1 MMLAPVLGNFMAKV
15 FEGKKHFLFFLSPIE
30 NCIYRLLRLDPKLHM
45 DWKTYALCVL
55 FFSILSFAVL
65 FLILITQAW
74 LPLNPQHLGNLSLH
88 LAFNTAVS
96 FMTNTNWQSYSGE
109 ITLSYFSQML
119 GLTVQNFVSAAVGMS
134 CAVVLIRGII
144 HKKETSFDGLGNFF
158 VDMTRC
164 IIYILLPLSAIL
176 AFFLVSQGVIQ
187 NLNPYIHFTTIQGIP
202 QTLPMGPAAS
212 QIAIKQLGSNGGG
225 FFGVNSAHPFENPTP
240 LSNFIELLSIIIIP
254 AAFPF
259 MFGYMSGKRKQGYV
273 IFFVMLTLLVMGL
286 FLAYLSE
293 FMNGTMEG
301 KEFRFGVGSS
311 TLWSIITTA
320 TGSGSVNSMHDSF
333 APLTGM
339 IQMFNIML
347 GEIIFG
353 GVGSGFY
360 GIIALIII
368 TVFISGLMVG
378 RSPEYMGKK
387 IEALDVKL
395 SMITIIM
402 PAVIILIFSSMAV
415 MNRENLSSLTNS
427 GPHGLSEILYA
438 YVSGAG
444 NNGSAFT
451 GLNAN
456 TSFYNITLGIDM
468 LIGRFGIIFPILAL
482 AGNFYGKKIIPASEG
497 TFRTDTFLFGVLLS
511 VLILII
517 GGLTHFP
524 ALTLG
529 PVIEHLMMK

>member
-1 MMLAPVLGNFMAKV
+1 
-15 FEGKKHFLFFLSPIE
+15 
-30 NCIYRLLRLDPKLHM
+30 
-45 DWKTYALCVL
+45 
-55 FFSILSFAVL
+55 
-65 FLILITQAW
+65 
-74 LPLNPQHLGNLSLH
+74 
-88 LAFNTAVS
+88 
-96 FMTNTNWQSYSGE
+96 
-109 ITLSYFSQML
+109 
-119 GLTVQNFVSAAVGMS
+119 
-134 CAVVLIRGII
+134 
-144 HKKETSFDGLGNFF
+144 
-158 VDMTRC
+158 
-164 IIYILLPLSAIL
+164 
-176 AFFLVSQGVIQ
+176 
-187 NLNPYIHFTTIQGIP
+187 
-202 QTLPMGPAAS
+202 
-212 QIAIKQLGSNGGG
+212 
-225 FFGVNSAHPFENPTP
+225 
-240 LSNFIELLSIIIIP
+240 
-254 AAFPF
+254 
-259 MFGYMSGKRKQGYV
+259 
-273 IFFVMLTLLVMGL
+273 
-286 FLAYLSE
+286 
-293 FMNGTMEG
+293 
-301 KEFRFGVGSS
+301 
-311 TLWSIITTA
+311 
-320 TGSGSVNSMHDSF
+320 
-333 APLTGM
+333 
-339 IQMFNIML
+339 
-347 GEIIFG
+347 
-353 GVGSGFY
+353 
-360 GIIALIII
+360 
-368 TVFISGLMVG
+368 MVG